1 MQAAGVRRAM
11 TERSALKKSGAGRR
25 PGLVS
30 RSGETNTGMPLSLNR
45 APADDLDPW
54 IARIVVAKIDTSPD
68 FVVDCGLCNDIAFQR
83 LVIGGEWRAETL
95 DGTRRFGTEPVLIGP
110 HSQRMKV
117 TCRGALSA
125 LGVGFRPGALRQ
137 LLGRD
142 MPQLVDRIEP
152 NDPLEL
158 LIDGGAA
165 LFPKHASAEEWA
177 DILESRVRAF
187 IERVQPEPPEPL
199 SSAFEYASFADPN
212 IAPGEFA
219 EAHGVSLRTLERT
232 VRRDFGLTPR
242 TVLRRA
248 RALDLAAQ
256 LLGIADKTEEQEFLL
271 RYFDQSHV
279 IREFQAFFGV
289 TPQKFRSS
297 PRLLLTINL
306 ETRAAR
312 RLEELDRLRPGERR
326 PWQSSKRS

>member
-1 MQAAGVRRAM
+1 MA
-11 TERSALKKSGAGRR
+11 ERPALKKSGAEARTD
-25 PGLVS
+25 LVS
-30 RSGETNTGMPLSLNR
+30 RSGETNAGMPLSLNR

-54 IARIVVAKIDTSPD
+54 IARIVVAKIETGPEFSI
-68 FVVDCGLCNDIAFQR
+68 DCGLCNDIAFQR
-83 LVIGGEWRAETL
+83 LLVGGEWFAETL
-95 DGTRRFGTEPVLIGP
+95 DGQRRFGAEPLLIGP
-110 HSQRMKV
+110 HSRHMKV
-117 TCRGALSA
+117 QCKGAMST

-137 LLGRD
+137 LLRRD

-152 NDPLEL
+152 SDPLGL
-158 LIDGGAA
+158 LDEGGTA
-165 LFPKHASAEEWA
+165 FYSKDASAEEWA
-177 DILESRVRAF
+177 ALLEGRVRAF
-187 IERVQPEPPEPL
+187 IERVQPPHPEPL

-248 RALDLAAQ
+248 RALDLASQ
-256 LLGIADKTEEQEFLL
+256 LLGLADQTEEQEFLL
-271 RYFDQSHV
+271 RYFDQSHA

-289 TPQKFRSS
+289 TPQRFRAS
-297 PRLLLTINL
+297 PKLLLTINL

-312 RLEELDRLRPGERR
+312 RLEELDKLRPGDKR
-326 PWQSSKRS
+326 PWHPEDSG